1 MIRTKIPQNVYL
13 QGLQGKPITDK
24 RFYRIK
30 KKKNLHQCLGILP
43 TLPLV
48 EWGEGQKHII
58 VYKIPHR
65 TAKSQWTEQITE
77 EMVTALWHFGLR
89 C

>member
-1 MIRTKIPQNVYL
+1 MGV
-13 QGLQGKPITDK
+13 
-24 RFYRIK
+24 
-30 KKKNLHQCLGILP
+30 LP

-48 EWGEGQKHII
+48 EWGEGQKHIT

-65 TAKSQWTEQITE
+65 TAKSQWAEQITE

-89 C
+89 